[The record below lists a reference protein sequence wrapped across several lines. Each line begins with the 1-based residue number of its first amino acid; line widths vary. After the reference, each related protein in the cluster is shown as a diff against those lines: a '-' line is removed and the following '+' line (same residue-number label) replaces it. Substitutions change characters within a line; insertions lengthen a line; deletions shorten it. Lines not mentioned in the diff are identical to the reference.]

1 MSAHACAKISA
12 DGKNECSQEEK
23 LPSFSAIHFLES
35 MLYRQQIMNL
45 TGQTLEVG
53 CGGRR
58 PGDDDVQAV
67 FNVPQMRPKAF
78 PKPAFD
84 KVARNCIADFLA
96 DGKTDFKPIAFG
108 IEHNQISS
116 GTALPASVDV
126 LKSTILLQPI
136 VFLHDASFP
145 SGSEDLR
152 NRTDICPDEKEKPG
166 HRQSRCGRAVSTMW
180 IRSICMERVHPCQPD
195 DKDSIRQSAACG
207 RDDDGRPAHGGHSAW
222 TYET

>member
-35 MLYRQQIMNL
+35 MLSRQQIMNL

-96 DGKTDFKPIAFG
+96 DGNSEPVCGNLIF
-108 IEHNQISS
+108 ISRCRVQNIHDQPAVRA
-116 GTALPASVDV
+116 GTALPVYSAEIIIFLYSSHSFLSV
-126 LKSTILLQPI
+126 I
-136 VFLHDASFP
+136 
-145 SGSEDLR
+145 E
-152 NRTDICPDEKEKPG
+152 EKTTA
-166 HRQSRCGRAVSTMW
+166 Q
-180 IRSICMERVHPCQPD
+180 
-195 DKDSIRQSAACG
+195 
-207 RDDDGRPAHGGHSAW
+207 
-222 TYET
+222 